1 MANATRIWR
10 TIAAAAVGTAL
21 SIGAAQANAKVTFRD
36 VLKPNGHARSKA
48 EQRAD
53 GRACGTSGS
62 HQELTTTLPV
72 FEKCMK
78 ARGWALVRYTPDGT
92 PPVGGTL
99 TSYADTRGD
108 AAGHPRGTRALHADT
123 RACRARGVANINK
136 CLANSGWRLMAR
148 QHGPAPRHPV
158 YAVPDPDP
166 TWIDPDTGDRCEN
179 TGIATVCSNY

>member
-1 MANATRIWR
+1 MSIQR
-10 TIAAAAVGTAL
+10 TILSAAAAAICTAL
-21 SIGAAQANAKVTFRD
+21 CVSAAHADKIIFKD
-36 VLKPNGHARSKA
+36 VLRPNGQTRSEAAKTTDLMSCGMSKN
-48 EQRAD
+48 RAVKVV
-53 GRACGTSGS
+53 
-62 HQELTTTLPV
+62 LPV

-78 ARGWALVRYTPDGT
+78 AKGWALVRYTPDGT